1 MDLNFCKQAV
11 LQVLQRKLTGLKT
24 TDIMQRWGAAYF
36 LYSAINFLPL
46 VLKFTANKY
55 YRVQGAEPCMCSQF
69 DTKTETDTSMDR
81 DTDMD
86 ADTDTD
92 KETDDDYQ
100 QHQEGGAT
108 EYLAPNK
115 WCYKF
120 SAKFCLIF
128 VAPFI
133 RS

>member
-1 MDLNFCKQAV
+1 VFKERSHACVLN
-11 LQVLQRKLTGLKT
+11 KLV
-24 TDIMQRWGAAYF
+24 F
-36 LYSAINFLPL
+36 LI
-46 VLKFTANKY
+46 VKF
-55 YRVQGAEPCMCSQF
+55 V
-69 DTKTETDTSMDR
+69 TKTETDTSMDR

-120 SAKFCLIF
+120 AAKF
-128 VAPFI
+128 
-133 RS
+133 